1 MNNIIAID
9 LDGTLLDNRLNISDE
24 NIKYLELAKK
34 KGFEII
40 ICTGRPYNGMVRFLK
55 QINRSIEIVKYL
67 VLLNGASIYN
77 LDNKEYIMQNY
88 LDSCVVKKAVEL
100 ATKFRNK
107 NINLVG
113 MNNKQFITIKSKNIS
128 KELIED
134 ARKNNMEITYV
145 ENNEFVN
152 KNDINKIFYIGD
164 YISLN
169 EVQEELKNIFSD
181 KVYSVR
187 SSGLIYE
194 VLPLGINKG
203 SGLETLINQFKVDCN
218 IISIGDELNDLPMF
232 EISNTKIAM
241 GNSNE
246 IVKQKADFIT
256 YSNDDSGVSKAV
268 EWILD
273 NRKLY

>member
-1 MNNIIAID
+1 MNKIIAID

-34 KGFEII
+34 KGFEIV

-88 LDSCVVKKAVEL
+88 LDSCVVKKALEL

-113 MNNKQFITIKSKNIS
+113 MNNHQFITIKSKNIS

-145 ENNEFVN
+145 ENNEFEN
-152 KNDINKIFYIGD
+152 KKDINKIFFIGD

-169 EVQEELKNIFSD
+169 EVQEELNNIFSD

-203 SGLETLINQFKVDCN
+203 SGLETLIDHFKVDCN

-232 EISNTKIAM
+232 EISNIKIAM